1 MKLGLYGMRPVV
13 VFGLLASTFG
23 SSSRA
28 QNADATR
35 FHSPVLL
42 ELFTSEGCSSCPPA
56 DKLLEKLD
64 RTQPLAGAQIIVLS
78 EHVDYWNSLGWTD
91 PFSSSL
97 FSQRQMEYVNK
108 LGLSGA
114 YTPQLVIDGF
124 KDAVGSDE
132 SAVLAAILQA
142 EMQTKVPVDLKVQRS
157 GTDLSVDIKITAGGR
172 GTNVYVALADDHA
185 QSQVTRGEN
194 SHRTLQHVAV
204 VKTLQ
209 LAGCTNDT
217 GAFDKDLNLQLK
229 DSSSGTWRL
238 VVFLQNAAS
247 NILGVAQARI

>member
-1 MKLGLYGMRPVV
+1 
-13 VFGLLASTFG
+13 
-23 SSSRA
+23 
-28 QNADATR
+28 
-35 FHSPVLL
+35 VLL

-64 RTQPLAGAQIIVLS
+64 RTQPLPGAQIIVLS
-78 EHVDYWNSLGWTD
+78 EHVDYWNSLGWAD
-91 PFSSSL
+91 PFSSPL
-97 FSQRQMEYVNK
+97 FSQRQTEYVNK

-114 YTPQLVIDGF
+114 YTPQLVIDGS

-132 SAVLAAILQA
+132 SAVRAAILKA

-157 GTDLSVDIKITAGGR
+157 GTDAKVEIKVTAGGR

-209 LAGCTNDT
+209 LAGRTSDT
-217 GAFDKDLNLQLK
+217 GVFGKDLTLPLK
-229 DSSSGTWRL
+229 DGSSGTWRV
-238 VVFLQNAAS
+238 VVFLQNAGS
-247 NILGVAQARI
+247 KILGVAEARI